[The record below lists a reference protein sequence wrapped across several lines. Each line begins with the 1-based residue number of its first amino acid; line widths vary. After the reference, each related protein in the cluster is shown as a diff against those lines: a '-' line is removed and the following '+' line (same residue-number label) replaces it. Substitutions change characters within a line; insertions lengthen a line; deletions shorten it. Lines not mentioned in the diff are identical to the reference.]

1 MRNSAQSEE
10 HTTNASVQV
19 TTCGKKHSQGP
30 DPRCGAG
37 QNRLFLNLDLSTVA
51 PRVTTGVYEA
61 AGCPERDPPT
71 PRTRSPPLE
80 QQQPISFFS
89 AGGAR
94 QEQGSAR
101 YAGGCHYRRHATRRR
116 RWAPRFGRGR
126 PPGPPPLSLP
136 GSCGSPPLPAA
147 DLYFPCIGELCSS
160 PALAARGKGGQG
172 REQRRPRTPLR
183 VGVSHGGCGGAH
195 RRRSRLQ
202 LLAGGD

>member
-1 MRNSAQSEE
+1 MPACKSRLVGRNIRKVQTRAV
-10 HTTNASVQV
+10 VQV
-19 TTCGKKHSQGP
+19 KIGFPEPRFKHRSAEGDDWGVRGSWLPREGSANTTDAVPS
-30 DPRCGAG
+30 
-37 QNRLFLNLDLSTVA
+37 
-51 PRVTTGVYEA
+51 
-61 AGCPERDPPT
+61 
-71 PRTRSPPLE
+71 